1 MNKFH
6 TVMTDQISS
15 ERPEGDPPN
24 MSAEDE
30 LKLEQGRKLFAGDVE
45 FVKGVVNMRALPED
59 DRGEVAFA
67 GRSNVGKSSLIN
79 ALTNRNKLAR
89 ASTEPGRTREINYF
103 DLSNGALY
111 LVDLPGF
118 GYAKVS
124 KTQSEAWMKL
134 TRQYLRGRASLR
146 RVFLLIDSRRGIGK
160 PDEEVMKL
168 LDTSAVIYQVVL
180 TKTDKLK
187 KGEAEA
193 LKAKTETRLKT
204 HGAAHPVVML
214 TSSEKGWGI
223 PELRAEIAGLV

>member
-1 MNKFH
+1 
-6 TVMTDQISS
+6 MTDDVSSPYSDEQI
-15 ERPEGDPPN
+15 ET
-24 MSAEDE
+24 
-30 LKLEQGRKLFAGDVE
+30 GRKLFVGDVE
-45 FVKGVVNMRALPED
+45 FVKGVVNMRGLPDD

-79 ALTNRNKLAR
+79 ALTNRAKLAR

-103 DLSNGALY
+103 DLAKGEFY

-124 KTQSEAWMKL
+124 KTQSEAWVKL
-134 TRQYLRGRASLR
+134 TKTYLRGRASLR

-160 PDEEVMKL
+160 PDEDVMKL

-180 TKTDKLK
+180 TKIDKLK
-187 KGEAEA
+187 KGQAEIV
-193 LKAKTETRLKT
+193 KEKTEAQLKT
-204 HGAAHPVVML
+204 HGAAHPVVMM